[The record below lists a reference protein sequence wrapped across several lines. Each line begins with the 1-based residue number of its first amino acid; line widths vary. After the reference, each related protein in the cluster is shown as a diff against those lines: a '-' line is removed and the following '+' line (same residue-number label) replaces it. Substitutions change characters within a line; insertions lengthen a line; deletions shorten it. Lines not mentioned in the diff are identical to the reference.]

1 MTRSAVTVL
10 FALLAAF
17 VAVGCKKSDET
28 PAAAAAPEETA
39 LPIEVVTGKVEIR
52 DMPKIVTLLGNVVA
66 DRQSEVAAN
75 VAGRVLL
82 TPIERGQSVKVGE
95 ALVMVDSRAAN
106 LTASAAAA
114 QAQLAD
120 TQSSQATED
129 CARAER
135 LYAQGAMGKAEFDRQ
150 HTQCKAQQLQASA
163 ARAQAGLSS
172 KLAADAIVRAP
183 FSGVIGERYVN
194 AGEYVQ
200 PQTRVASMYS
210 LDPVRIT
217 ISVPERGVSLVRTGV
232 QLDISVAAWPGRVFP
247 ATVEYVSPA
256 LRTMQRDLLIEAKA
270 ANADGALRP
279 GMFATVQV
287 SVGDEKLATVPFDAI
302 RAEGDVRR
310 LFLARDGHAFEMVV
324 RTGVTRDQRI
334 VVYEDLAP
342 DTLVIR
348 HPPAALRDGGAI
360 TVAGSTQAAV
370 TPPTVV
376 QR

>member
-1 MTRSAVTVL
+1 MNRSAVTAL
-10 FALLAAF
+10 AGLLAAF
-17 VAVGCKKSDET
+17 ASVGCDKSDAT
-28 PAAAAAPEETA
+28 PAATSAPKLAVAPVAVE
-39 LPIEVVTGKVEIR
+39 TGKVEIR
-52 DMPKIVTLLGNVVA
+52 DMPKIVTLLGNVAA

-114 QAQLAD
+114 QSQLAD
-120 TQSSQATED
+120 TQSSQATQD
-129 CARAER
+129 CERAER

-183 FSGVIGERYVN
+183 FSGVIGERYIN

-200 PQTRVASMYS
+200 PHTRVASMYS

-217 ISVPERGVSLVRTGV
+217 ISVPERGVSLVRTGA
-232 QLDISVAAWPGRVFP
+232 QLDISVAAWPDRVFP
-247 ATVEYVSPA
+247 ATVEYVSPT

-287 SVGDEKLATVPFDAI
+287 SLGDEKLATVPFDAVV
-302 RAEGDVRR
+302 ADGDVRR
-310 LFLARDGHAFEMVV
+310 IFLVRDGQAFEMVV

-334 VVYEDLAP
+334 VVYEDLTQ

-348 HPPAALRDGGAI
+348 HPPADLRDGAVVTIG
-360 TVAGSTQAAV
+360 GSTQAAV
-370 TPPTVV
+370 TQPSAV
-376 QR
+376 QQ

>member
-1 MTRSAVTVL
+1 MNRSAVTML
-10 FALLAAF
+10 FALLAASAA
-17 VAVGCKKSDET
+17 VACKKSDPTEAASPAPET
-28 PAAAAAPEETA
+28 AAP
-39 LPIEVVTGKVEIR
+39 PIQVETGKVEIR
-52 DMPKIVTLLGNVVA
+52 DMPKVVTLLGNVVA

-114 QAQLAD
+114 QSQLAD
-120 TQSSQATED
+120 TQSSQATQD
-129 CARAER
+129 CERAER

-217 ISVPERGVSLVRTGV
+217 ISVPERGVSLVRAGV
-232 QLDISVAAWPGRVFP
+232 QLDISVSAWPGRTFP

-256 LRTMQRDLLIEAKA
+256 LRTLQRDLLIEAKA

-287 SVGDEKLATVPFDAI
+287 SLGDEKLVTVPFDAVL
-302 RAEGDVRR
+302 AEGDVRR

-324 RTGVTRDQRI
+324 RTGVTRDERI
-334 VVYEDLAP
+334 VVYEELAP

-348 HPPAALRDGGAI
+348 HPPMDLRDGAGI
-360 TVAGSTQAAV
+360 VLAGSTHAAV
-370 TPPTVV
+370 I